1 VLIKMTVINILNNGV
16 ASILNDGG
24 LTTTVNIISYTF
36 IDTDY
41 DDEVQQT
48 QTGSIAVSGLIFPI
62 KSTQG
67 SSEALLLEQGT
78 LLTED
83 KMLYTGSVNVS
94 GNIIVEL
101 NSGEYYSIIPDG
113 IQSWETSG
121 SIIYQKMFL
130 RRNLAGSIF

>member
-1 VLIKMTVINILNNGV
+1 MLIKMTVINILNNGV

>member
-1 VLIKMTVINILNNGV
+1 MTVINILNNGV